1 MRVFHGWIFCGCIH
15 STLRIYLSPDARDW
29 RSEQVIAEW
38 DGVLRVVEDQA
49 SLKFRPEASDNFR
62 SGADRFR
69 QARTSVHD
77 FREEVRLKQWAKDG
91 TVLGDA
97 LLGRPCGNR
106 EQA

>member
-49 SLKFRPEASDNFR
+49 QPEVSPR
-62 SGADRFR
+62 SFR
-69 QARTSVHD
+69 Q
-77 FREEVRLKQWAKDG
+77 FPQWSRQVSSSQDI
-91 TVLGDA
+91 
-97 LLGRPCGNR
+97 CS
-106 EQA
+106 